1 MSRIK
6 RAIYPELYQIIDNA
20 TKVLD
25 FEEET
30 PEQQMERAENIRD
43 GLRED
48 GINV

>member
-6 RAIYPELYQIIDNA
+6 RAIYPELYQIIDN
-20 TKVLD
+20 TIKILD

-43 GLRED
+43 SMRED